1 MVKYMFELASDSDFE
16 MLYAN
21 LKAQETI
28 SFWSTSFIRG
38 TTLDNAIVLVDEMQ
52 NLNFHELDSIITRI
66 GENSKILFCGDATQT
81 DLTRTN
87 EKNGILDFMKII
99 RAMEYDFSSVE
110 FGTDDIVR
118 SGLVKNYIV
127 TKLGYGYVM
136 FKHLDYLK
144 EEVDLEAEMIEGT
157 RFYRVP
163 SGKMYP
169 SITSVTSFY
178 GRQKFVEWRKK
189 VGNEEGDRI
198 TRLATT
204 RGTKFHDLVEKYMLN
219 ENVDDYK
226 PLPTTKFLFLKS
238 FKPYLD
244 RINNIHA
251 LEKSLYSDYL
261 GLAGRVDCIAEYEGE
276 LAIIDFKTSKKIKP
290 EKWIENYFVQEVG
303 LRLHVL

>member
-1 MVKYMFELASDSDFE
+1 
-16 MLYAN
+16 
-21 LKAQETI
+21 
-28 SFWSTSFIRG
+28 
-38 TTLDNAIVLVDEMQ
+38 
-52 NLNFHELDSIITRI
+52 
-66 GENSKILFCGDATQT
+66 
-81 DLTRTN
+81 
-87 EKNGILDFMKII
+87 
-99 RAMEYDFSSVE
+99 
-110 FGTDDIVR
+110 
-118 SGLVKNYIV
+118 
-127 TKLGYGYVM
+127 M

-144 EEVDLEAEMIEGT
+144 EEVDLEAETIEGT

-189 VGNEEGDRI
+189 VGNEEADRI

-219 ENVDDYK
+219 ENVDDYN
-226 PLPTTKFLFLKS
+226 PLPTTKFLFLKA
-238 FKPYLD
+238 KPYLD

-290 EKWIENYFVQEVG
+290 EKWIENYFVQEVAYACMYYEMTG
-303 LRLHVL
+303 IPVQKLITIMVAENGECFVYEKRNKDYYIKLLTKYIREFVSHHTED

>member
-1 MVKYMFELASDSDFE
+1 
-16 MLYAN
+16 
-21 LKAQETI
+21 
-28 SFWSTSFIRG
+28 
-38 TTLDNAIVLVDEMQ
+38 
-52 NLNFHELDSIITRI
+52 
-66 GENSKILFCGDATQT
+66 
-81 DLTRTN
+81 
-87 EKNGILDFMKII
+87 
-99 RAMEYDFSSVE
+99 
-110 FGTDDIVR
+110 
-118 SGLVKNYIV
+118 
-127 TKLGYGYVM
+127 M

-144 EEVDLEAEMIEGT
+144 EEVDLKAETIEGT
-157 RFYRVP
+157 RFYKVP

-189 VGNEEGDRI
+189 VDNEEADRI

-226 PLPTTKFLFLKS
+226 PLPTTKFLFLKA
-238 FKPYLD
+238 KPYLD

-290 EKWIENYFVQEVG
+290 EKWIENYFVQEVAYACMYYEMTG
-303 LRLHVL
+303 IPVQKLITIMVAENGECFVYEKRNKDYYIKLLTKYIREFVSHHTED